1 MNMDENQ
8 ITLREQRPGRV
19 VRLWTHLSY
28 TERLLTLSF
37 SGSTIFRQI
46 KKNKERVN
54 REN

>member
-1 MNMDENQ
+1 M
-8 ITLREQRPGRV
+8 
-19 VRLWTHLSY
+19 VRLQTHLSY

-54 REN
+54 RDEIVTAAEVGTTN